1 MSFKSI
7 IVRYLQ
13 SYHSMITIKKHAL
26 VFHNR
31 EKMFNLVDQVEDYP
45 DFLPW
50 CSDTIVNKR
59 TEKITEATIF
69 INYHN
74 VKQSFTTE
82 NVKIFPEKMNINLI
96 DGPFKKLKGEWRFIE
111 MQNNTCKIEFE
122 LQYEFSNYILE
133 KLISPV
139 FNMIAN
145 TFIDNFVAKANKDS
159 NV

>member
-1 MSFKSI
+1 
-7 IVRYLQ
+7 
-13 SYHSMITIKKHAL
+13 MITIKKHAL
-26 VFHNR
+26 VFHSR
-31 EKMFNLVDQVEDYP
+31 EKMFSLVDKVEDYP
-45 DFLPW
+45 NFLPW
-50 CSDTIVNKR
+50 CDKTKIIER
-59 TEKITEATIF
+59 TEKLTKATIL

-82 NVKIFPEKMNINLI
+82 NVKIFPTKMHINLI
-96 DGPFKKLKGEWRFIE
+96 DGPFKKLKGEWNFIE
-111 MQNNTCKIEFE
+111 IEKDTCKIEFE

-159 NV
+159 DA

>member
-1 MSFKSI
+1 M
-7 IVRYLQ
+7 V
-13 SYHSMITIKKHAL
+13 TIKKHAL
-26 VFHNR
+26 VFHSR

-45 DFLPW
+45 NFLPW
-50 CSDTIVNKR
+50 CDKTKVIER
-59 TEKITEATIF
+59 TEKITKATIL

-82 NVKIFPEKMNINLI
+82 NVKIFPTKMNINLI
-96 DGPFKKLKGEWRFIE
+96 DGPFKLLKGEWNFTQIE
-111 MQNNTCKIEFE
+111 KDTCKIEFE
-122 LQYEFSNYILE
+122 LHYEFSNYLLD

-159 NV
+159 DA